1 MGKFSFAKE
10 YLLKPRSVGAVLPS
24 SNHLAERMVQSIDFS
39 KARCIVEYGAGTGVF
54 TKKIL
59 QLKKPETVLIVF
71 ENNEHFY
78 KPLQEEYSN
87 QPNVYITNDSA
98 VDIGAHL
105 QKHGL
110 AQADYV
116 VSGLPFASL
125 PHDVSEGILTQTKKH
140 LHETGCFITFQYTLL
155 KMDFFARFFDE
166 IRTQKEWC
174 NVPPAYVLACK

>member
-1 MGKFSFAKE
+1 MGKLSFAKE
-10 YLLKPRSVGAVLPS
+10 YIFKPRSVGAVLPS

-39 KARCIVEYGAGTGVF
+39 TAKCIVEYGAGTGVF

-59 QLKKPETVLIVF
+59 QFKEPETVLIVF

-78 KPLQEEYSN
+78 N
-87 QPNVYITNDSA
+87 QLLEAFGDMPNVHITSDSA

-105 QKHGL
+105 QQHGL
-110 AQADYV
+110 TKTDYV

-125 PHDVSEGILTQTKKH
+125 PRDASEGILTQTKKH
-140 LHETGCFITFQYTLL
+140 LHNAGCFITFQYTLL

-166 IRTQKEWC
+166 IKTIKEWR
-174 NVPPAYVLACK
+174 NVPPAYVLVCK